1 MEMSE
6 SVSVALEVCCISY
19 KQPCVGDCKSSF
31 ASGTDTLRFV
41 YTSWGSFHTLCSRL
55 FLSTWICEESFPGW
69 RAAVERQS
77 HFENNIGAI
86 ARFSS
91 TVSTGLPSGG
101 MQAIWFMVCVRGSQ
115 CFHVCPQVKIHKM
128 EDSSNSK
135 PFMVTS
141 SLNFKVTTPSF
152 YNQPKKFASVAPPRP
167 KSLTP
172 PSAPSPTPV
181 GTGVIG
187 RVGDLPPPPPS
198 LCDGTFLIY
207 PALALVESE
216 NYHLPPL
223 PNWWITF

>member
-1 MEMSE
+1 MSAGE
-6 SVSVALEVCCISY
+6 I
-19 KQPCVGDCKSSF
+19 
-31 ASGTDTLRFV
+31 
-41 YTSWGSFHTLCSRL
+41 
-55 FLSTWICEESFPGW
+55 
-69 RAAVERQS
+69 
-77 HFENNIGAI
+77 N
-86 ARFSS
+86 
-91 TVSTGLPSGG
+91 
-101 MQAIWFMVCVRGSQ
+101 
-115 CFHVCPQVKIHKM
+115 KM

-198 LCDGTFLIY
+198 LCDGRFLIY
-207 PALALVESE
+207 PDLSSFWQFSCADSHFKSQRLNVSNNLVIKQLYNLDYNTGLTWMEFLHFNCE
-216 NYHLPPL
+216 RQQL
-223 PNWWITF
+223 

>member
-1 MEMSE
+1 MLC
-6 SVSVALEVCCISY
+6 VSV
-19 KQPCVGDCKSSF
+19 K
-31 ASGTDTLRFV
+31 
-41 YTSWGSFHTLCSRL
+41 
-55 FLSTWICEESFPGW
+55 
-69 RAAVERQS
+69 
-77 HFENNIGAI
+77 
-86 ARFSS
+86 
-91 TVSTGLPSGG
+91 VSP
-101 MQAIWFMVCVRGSQ
+101 
-115 CFHVCPQVKIHKM
+115 CFHVCSQVKIHKM

-198 LCDGTFLIY
+198 LCDGTLLIH
-207 PALALVESE
+207 PALASLESGE
-216 NYHLPPL
+216 ILISQLCQISESHLKRPV
-223 PNWWITF
+223 IKCIKCFAH

>member
-1 MEMSE
+1 MLAQWRNAGALIYG
-6 SVSVALEVCCISY
+6 VSVCE
-19 KQPCVGDCKSSF
+19 
-31 ASGTDTLRFV
+31 SGNV
-41 YTSWGSFHTLCSRL
+41 RL
-55 FLSTWICEESFPGW
+55 
-69 RAAVERQS
+69 S
-77 HFENNIGAI
+77 H
-86 ARFSS
+86 
-91 TVSTGLPSGG
+91 
-101 MQAIWFMVCVRGSQ
+101 
-115 CFHVCPQVKIHKM
+115 CFHVCSQVKIHKM

-207 PALALVESE
+207 PASASVEPAEVLICHLCQISE
-216 NYHLPPL
+216 SY
-223 PNWWITF
+223 FKG